1 MGSVASSVYAHR
13 IGDAVSS
20 LPHDASDT
28 ARSSLGGALTV
39 AHHIGGPTGNH
50 VADAAREA
58 FVTGAT
64 KGLLVAIAAAALG
77 ALLALRYL
85 PARNTEPEPARTS
98 PSPVAVAA

>member
-1 MGSVASSVYAHR
+1 VYAHH
-13 IGDAVSS
+13 IGGTVSS
-20 LPHDASDT
+20 LPHDAGDT
-28 ARSSLGGALTV
+28 ARSSLGGALTI

-58 FVTGAT
+58 FVAGVS

-85 PARNTEPEPARTS
+85 PARSSEPEATNDSES
-98 PSPVAVAA
+98 PLAAAAAA

>member
-64 KGLLVAIAAAALG
+64 KGLLVAIVAAALG
-77 ALLALRYL
+77 AVLALRYL